1 MVGLTVEQFKSRLL
15 VRELVLNDPTIR
27 LDDVRWHVSRLTNA
41 GLMNVRFR
49 THETEDEG
57 SNIVRLPSTL
67 WNPYK
72 QPSNLGAIP
81 WDEDDR
87 DDAGKEI
94 DFRTVWGPTT
104 ISSPTSDEHSAI
116 EFMDQDGQD
125 EDAPAVL
132 PVPDTDEPLSTLPK
146 PGSVPVVMSLR
157 SCIKGKSS
165 RPNCF
170 NYFTLDNH
178 ADICIFCNASLLTN
192 IRPAEHR
199 VSGISDT
206 KISFDQV
213 GDHPYCGTVIYAP
226 KKKYNLIAMRVIK
239 DNGHRYITDKDNT
252 FISIMDQN
260 DRLLLKFDYDP
271 LDKFYKVRAEHAF
284 DFMDPAKVIKQS
296 SESAV
301 ALPNALIDEAER
313 TYDASMFFTTE

>member
-1 MVGLTVEQFKSRLL
+1 MRIEHSMMEFFQPEDYRIVTDVMMRRYREYFQHELEPRHFFDATFDPLSNMVGLTVEQFKSRAL
-15 VRELVLNDPTIR
+15 VRDFVSHVTHETRTLR
-27 LDDVRWHVSRLTNA
+27 LDDLRWHASRLTNA

-81 WDEDDR
+81 WDDNDQ

-94 DFRTVWGPTT
+94 NFRTDWGPTT
-104 ISSPTSDEHSAI
+104 ISPPTSDEHSVI
-116 EFMDQDGQD
+116 EVMDQDGQD
-125 EDAPAVL
+125 ENAPAVL
-132 PVPDTDEPLSTLPK
+132 PVPDTDEPLSTPPK
-146 PGSVPVVMSLR
+146 PGSDPMVMSLR

-170 NYFTLDNH
+170 NFFTLDNH

-213 GDHPYCGTVIYAP
+213 GTIP
-226 KKKYNLIAMRVIK
+226 IAARSSMRQ
-239 DNGHRYITDKDNT
+239 RTST
-252 FISIMDQN
+252 T
-260 DRLLLKFDYDP
+260 
-271 LDKFYKVRAEHAF
+271 
-284 DFMDPAKVIKQS
+284 S
-296 SESAV
+296 S
-301 ALPNALIDEAER
+301 L
-313 TYDASMFFTTE
+313 